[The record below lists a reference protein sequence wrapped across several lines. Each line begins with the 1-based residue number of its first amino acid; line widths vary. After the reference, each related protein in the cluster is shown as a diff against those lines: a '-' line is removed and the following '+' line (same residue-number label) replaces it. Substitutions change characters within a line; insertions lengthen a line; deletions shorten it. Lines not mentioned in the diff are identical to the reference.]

1 MTVDGAANPT
11 PAPELPVLLGGRYL
25 LGPLLGTGGAA
36 EVFQAHDQVVDRS
49 VAVKVFLSG
58 GAATDARRQR
68 REICTLAGF
77 SHPGLVMVYDAG
89 ELNGRAYFVMQ
100 MVEGRTLAERL
111 REGPLSV
118 THTANLGV
126 VLAEALAYVH
136 EHGVVHRDV
145 KPGNVLLDHHDRP
158 HLSDFGIATIADSTQ
173 ITRTGMMIGTAA
185 YLAPEQVRGRTVGPP
200 ADVYALGL
208 LLLECL
214 TGRREYPG
222 NPVEA
227 ALARLHRR
235 PEVPEELPVP
245 MRELLAAMTV
255 DEPDDRPTAA
265 DVAGWLQ
272 DEPPTTGRTAVIGA
286 AAPLLPFD
294 TATTEAVSSPAVGGT
309 SPPPGSAVASPWRRR
324 RRVLAAVVLVAALGS
339 VLAVPLL
346 RPGPGPSAPP
356 VSPSLI
362 PNSPAATGSP
372 SQTISPTTEQ
382 PAPPPAVGLTTEQP
396 APPPAVGLTA
406 EQQAPPVSPSVIPSI
421 PAATRA
427 PARVSGPTAGQPALP
442 LNPSPIPSSPAAT
455 SPPAPVGQPTGQP
468 SPPPSPSPPTTSQPV
483 VTSTTP
489 NPRPTPPKNTEPRGE
504 PPVPPT
510 VG

>member
-58 GAATDARRQR
+58 GAATDVRRQR

-89 ELNGRAYFVMQ
+89 ELNGRAFFVMQ
-100 MVEGRTLAERL
+100 MVEGHTLAERL

-126 VLAEALAYVH
+126 VLADALAYVH

-272 DEPPTTGRTAVIGA
+272 DEPPTTGTTAVIGA

-324 RRVLAAVVLVAALGS
+324 RRVLAAAVLVAALGS

-346 RPGPGPSAPP
+346 RPGPGPGHGPSAPP

-372 SQTISPTTEQ
+372 PPTISPTTEQ
-382 PAPPPAVGLTTEQP
+382 PAPPPAVE
-396 APPPAVGLTA
+396 LTA

-442 LNPSPIPSSPAAT
+442 LNLSPIPSSPAAT
-455 SPPAPVGQPTGQP
+455 SPPAPVGQPTAQP

-483 VTSTTP
+483 VTSTAP

>member
-58 GAATDARRQR
+58 GAATDVRRQR

-77 SHPGLVMVYDAG
+77 SHPGLVLVYDAG

-100 MVEGRTLAERL
+100 MVEGHTLAGRL

-126 VLAEALAYVH
+126 VLADALAYVH

-272 DEPPTTGRTAVIGA
+272 DDPPTSGRTAVIGA

-294 TATTEAVSSPAVGGT
+294 TATTEAVSSSAVGAT
-309 SPPPGSAVASPWRRR
+309 SPPPGSAVASPWRRH
-324 RRVLAAVVLVAALGS
+324 RRVLAAAVLVAALS
-339 VLAVPLL
+339 AALAVPLF
-346 RPGPGPSAPP
+346 SHSTSPP
-356 VSPSLI
+356 VSPVNPSLI

-372 SQTISPTTEQ
+372 PPTSSP
-382 PAPPPAVGLTTEQP
+382 TTEQP

-406 EQQAPPVSPSVIPSI
+406 EQQAPPVSPSVIPSVIPSI

-427 PARVSGPTAGQPALP
+427 PATVSGPTAGQPALP
-442 LNPSPIPSSPAAT
+442 LNPSPLPSSPAAT
-455 SPPAPVGQPTGQP
+455 SPPAPAPAPVGQPTGQP
-468 SPPPSPSPPTTSQPV
+468 SPPPSPSPPTTTQPV
-483 VTSTTP
+483 VTSTAP
-489 NPRPTPPKNTEPRGE
+489 NPPRPTPPKNTEPRGE
-504 PPVPPT
+504 PPAPPT